1 MDILFVYGENIK
13 KFLSIVKRFF
23 ITKKYYMK
31 MIKRMFEEVMK
42 KESPNFRR
50 QRMIKRISV
59 VPSLLII
66 VALLVSCAPT
76 TTQTNAAATQAAT
89 ATQASSTV
97 NLTTVQE
104 QDAYEQIYET
114 VNPSVVNIRV
124 VEKASASTS
133 TTDFNFPSIP
143 GFDFTNPNQQQQQ
156 QNSVTQVIGAGFIY
170 NSKGYIVTN
179 NHVVEN
185 ADRIVVTFSNG
196 TEAEAKLI
204 GTDVSTDLAVI
215 QVSGVDASLIK
226 PVAVGDSASLKVGQ
240 IVIAIGSPFE
250 LQGTMTTG
258 IVSALG
264 RTMASTDSSSST
276 NSSSTSSTGYY
287 SIPDI
292 IQTDAAI
299 NHGNSGGPLLDLS
312 GQVIGVNTAIESTSD
327 SNAGIGYA
335 IPSNIVKLVADTL
348 IASGKVEHT
357 YLGISTLQMSS
368 DIAKAMNIPTD
379 TRGILVEEVSAN
391 GPAGKAG
398 LKGSSDQVTID
409 GETTTIGGDVI
420 TSIDGHSV
428 KTYNDLISY
437 LLLNTKV
444 DQKVEL
450 GILRDGKDTTITI
463 TLQARPSSNS

>member
-1 MDILFVYGENIK
+1 
-13 KFLSIVKRFF
+13 
-23 ITKKYYMK
+23 
-31 MIKRMFEEVMK
+31 MFEEGTK
-42 KESPNFRR
+42 KESPNYRR
-50 QRMIKRISV
+50 QGMIKRISV

-66 VALLVSCAPT
+66 VALLVSCAPA

-89 ATQASSTV
+89 ATQTASTV

-124 VEKASASTS
+124 VEKSTASTS

-143 GFDFTNPNQQQQQ
+143 GFDLTDPNQQQQQ
-156 QNSVTQVIGAGFIY
+156 QESVTQVIGAGFIY

-179 NHVVEN
+179 NHVVEG
-185 ADRIVVTFSNG
+185 ADRIVVTFSDG

-215 QVSGVDASLIK
+215 QVSGVDASLLK
-226 PVAVGDSASLKVGQ
+226 PVALGDSSSLKVGQ

-276 NSSSTSSTGYY
+276 YSSSTSSTGYY

-335 IPSNIVKLVADTL
+335 IPSDIVKLVADTL

-357 YLGISTLQMSS
+357 YLGISTLQMTS

-444 DQKVEL
+444 DQKVVL
-450 GILRDGKDTTITI
+450 GVLRDGKDTTITI

>member
-1 MDILFVYGENIK
+1 
-13 KFLSIVKRFF
+13 
-23 ITKKYYMK
+23 
-31 MIKRMFEEVMK
+31 MK
-42 KESPNFRR
+42 K
-50 QRMIKRISV
+50 RITV
-59 VPSLLII
+59 VSSLLVI
-66 VALLVSCAPT
+66 VALLVSCAPA
-76 TTQTNAAATQAAT
+76 TTQANAAKATQAA
-89 ATQASSTV
+89 APTQASATV

-104 QDAYEQIYET
+104 QDAYEQIYSN

-133 TTDFNFPSIP
+133 TTDFTFPNIP
-143 GFDFTNPNQQQQQ
+143 GFQFTDPNQQQQD
-156 QNSVTQVIGAGFIY
+156 SVTQVIGAGFIY
-170 NSKGYIVTN
+170 NKNGYIITN

-185 ADRIVVTFSNG
+185 ADRIVVTFADG

-215 QVSGVDASLIK
+215 QVTGVDSSLIK
-226 PVAVGDSASLKVGQ
+226 PVALGDSSSLKVGQ

-264 RTMASTDSSSST
+264 RTMASSDSSSST
-276 NSSSTSSTGYY
+276 YSSSTSTTGYY

-335 IPSNIVKLVADTL
+335 IPSKIVKLVADTL
-348 IASGKVEHT
+348 IASGQVEHT
-357 YLGISTLQMSS
+357 YLGISTLQMTS
-368 DIAKAMNIPTD
+368 DIAKAMNISTG
-379 TRGILVEEVSAN
+379 TRGILVEDVSAS

-409 GETTTIGGDVI
+409 GATTNIGGDVVV
-420 TSIDGHSV
+420 SIDGQPI

-437 LLLNTKV
+437 LLLNTKAGQTV
-444 DQKVEL
+444 AL
-450 GILRDGKDTTITI
+450 GILRDGKETTINI
-463 TLQARPSSNS
+463 TLQARPASNS